1 MEFSDI
7 SSYSDDQVAP
17 MLLKLQSDDKFH
29 DYISKLIYPNSPN
42 ILSGFLKLYTKKK
55 FKRIFANCNS
65 IDEFQNRMA
74 PFVKKMIDRTTDGF
88 SFSGLENLQDRPTLF
103 ISNHRDISLDAAFL
117 NYLLFSQRLKTVRIA
132 IGDNLLDGG
141 FAEILMRLNKS
152 FIVHRNIQGVKET
165 MRKLSKLSAYINHS
179 LFNEGES
186 IWIAQ
191 KEGRANDGNDFT
203 DESVL
208 KMLYLEERKRIP
220 LKKWVQSINLTPVAI
235 SYEYDPLDK
244 VKAVGWDFQK
254 DWSSE
259 KINQNDLEE
268 MTTGIF
274 GYKGKVHLHICSPIT
289 SEIENTEELS
299 NLIQDEIIQNY
310 FIWPSSQAAAF
321 LLDKSNFNSPL
332 FDSSIENSN
341 SVKVLKERFKDLEES
356 KQKEFLEIYARP
368 LINKEKARL
377 SSGL

>member
-42 ILSGFLKLYTKKK
+42 ILSGFLKFYTKKQ
-55 FKRIFANCNS
+55 FKRIFTNCNS
-65 IDEFQNRMA
+65 IVEFQNRMA
-74 PFVKKMIDRTTDGF
+74 PFVKKMIDKTTDGF
-88 SFSGLENLQDRPTLF
+88 SFTGLENLQDRPTLF

-152 FIVHRNIQGVKET
+152 FVVHRNIQGVKET

-179 LFNEGES
+179 LFNDGES

>member
-1 MEFSDI
+1 
-7 SSYSDDQVAP
+7 
-17 MLLKLQSDDKFH
+17 
-29 DYISKLIYPNSPN
+29 
-42 ILSGFLKLYTKKK
+42 
-55 FKRIFANCNS
+55 
-65 IDEFQNRMA
+65 MA
-74 PFVKKMIDRTTDGF
+74 PFVKRMIDKTTDGF
-88 SFSGLENLQDRPTLF
+88 SFSGLENLQDKPTLF

-152 FIVHRNIQGVKET
+152 FVVHRNIQGVKET
-165 MRKLSKLSAYINHS
+165 MRKLSKLSAYIHHS

-208 KMLYLEERKRIP
+208 KMLYLEQRKRVP

-289 SEIENTEELS
+289 SEIENTEELA
-299 NLIQDEIIQNY
+299 NTIQDEIIQNY

-321 LLDKSNFNSPL
+321 LLDQSNFNSPL

-341 SVKVLKERFKDLEES
+341 SVKLLKERFKDLEEA
-356 KQKEFLEIYARP
+356 KQKEFLKIYARP

>member
-1 MEFSDI
+1 
-7 SSYSDDQVAP
+7 
-17 MLLKLQSDDKFH
+17 
-29 DYISKLIYPNSPN
+29 
-42 ILSGFLKLYTKKK
+42 
-55 FKRIFANCNS
+55 
-65 IDEFQNRMA
+65 MA
-74 PFVKKMIDRTTDGF
+74 PFVKKMIDKTTDGF
-88 SFSGLENLQDRPTLF
+88 SFTGLENLQDRPTLF

-152 FIVHRNIQGVKET
+152 FVVHRNIQGVKET

-289 SEIENTEELS
+289 SEIENTEELA

-321 LLDKSNFNSPL
+321 LLDQSNLNSPL

-341 SVKVLKERFKDLEES
+341 SVKLLKERFKDLEEA
-356 KQKEFLEIYARP
+356 KQKEFLKIYARP

>member
-29 DYISKLIYPNSPN
+29 DYISKLIYPNFPY
-42 ILSGFLKLYTKKK
+42 ILSGFLKIYTKKK
-55 FKRIFANCNS
+55 FKRIFTNCNS

-74 PFVKKMIDRTTDGF
+74 PFVKRMIDKTTDGF
-88 SFSGLENLQDRPTLF
+88 SFSGLENLQDKPTLF

-152 FIVHRNIQGVKET
+152 FVVHRNIQGVKET
-165 MRKLSKLSAYINHS
+165 MRKLSKLSAYIHHS

-208 KMLYLEERKRIP
+208 KMLYLEQRKRVP

-254 DWSSE
+254 NWSSE

-289 SEIENTEELS
+289 SEIENTEELA
-299 NLIQDEIIQNY
+299 NTIQDEIIQNY

-321 LLDKSNFNSPL
+321 LLDQSNFDSPL

-341 SVKVLKERFKDLEES
+341 SVKLLKERFKDLEEA
-356 KQKEFLEIYARP
+356 KQKEFLKIYARP

>member
-42 ILSGFLKLYTKKK
+42 ILSGFLKLYTKKQ
-55 FKRIFANCNS
+55 FKRIFTNCNS
-65 IDEFQNRMA
+65 IVEFQNRMA
-74 PFVKKMIDRTTDGF
+74 PFVKKMIDKTTDGF
-88 SFSGLENLQDRPTLF
+88 SFTGLENLKDRPTLF

-152 FIVHRNIQGVKET
+152 FVVHRNIQGVKET

-179 LFNEGES
+179 LFNDGES

>member
-42 ILSGFLKLYTKKK
+42 ILSGFLKLYTKNK
-55 FKRIFANCNS
+55 FKRIFTNCNS
-65 IDEFQNRMA
+65 IVEFQNRMA
-74 PFVKKMIDRTTDGF
+74 PFVKKMIDKTTDGF
-88 SFSGLENLQDRPTLF
+88 SFTGLENLQDRPTLF

-152 FIVHRNIQGVKET
+152 FVVHRNIQGVKET

-179 LFNEGES
+179 LFNDGES

>member
-152 FIVHRNIQGVKET
+152 FVVHRNIQGVKET

-179 LFNEGES
+179 LFNDGES

-289 SEIENTEELS
+289 SEIENTEELA

-321 LLDKSNFNSPL
+321 LLDQSNLNSPL

-341 SVKVLKERFKDLEES
+341 SVKLLKERFKDLEEA
-356 KQKEFLEIYARP
+356 KQKEFLKIYARP

>member
-42 ILSGFLKLYTKKK
+42 ILSGFLKLYTKKQ
-55 FKRIFANCNS
+55 FKRIFTNCNS
-65 IDEFQNRMA
+65 IVEFQNRMA
-74 PFVKKMIDRTTDGF
+74 PFVKKMIDKTTDGF
-88 SFSGLENLQDRPTLF
+88 SFTGLENLQDRPTLF

-289 SEIENTEELS
+289 SEIENTEELA

>member
-42 ILSGFLKLYTKKK
+42 ILSGFLKLYTKKQ
-55 FKRIFANCNS
+55 FKRIFTNCNS
-65 IDEFQNRMA
+65 IVEFQNRMA
-74 PFVKKMIDRTTDGF
+74 PFVKKMIDKTTDGF

-152 FIVHRNIQGVKET
+152 FVVHRNIQGVKET
-165 MRKLSKLSAYINHS
+165 MRKLSKLSAYIHHS

-208 KMLYLEERKRIP
+208 KMLYLEQRKRVP

-254 DWSSE
+254 NWSSE

-289 SEIENTEELS
+289 SEIENTEELA
-299 NLIQDEIIQNY
+299 NTIQDEIIQNY

-321 LLDKSNFNSPL
+321 LLDQSNFDSPL

-341 SVKVLKERFKDLEES
+341 SVKLLKERFKDLEEA
-356 KQKEFLEIYARP
+356 KQKEFLKIYARP

>member
-55 FKRIFANCNS
+55 FKRIFTNCNS

-74 PFVKKMIDRTTDGF
+74 PFVKKMIDKTTDGF
-88 SFSGLENLQDRPTLF
+88 SFTGLENLQDRPTLF

-152 FIVHRNIQGVKET
+152 FVVHRNIQGVKET

-179 LFNEGES
+179 LFNDGES

>member
-1 MEFSDI
+1 
-7 SSYSDDQVAP
+7 

-289 SEIENTEELS
+289 SEIENTEELA

-321 LLDKSNFNSPL
+321 LLDQSNLNSPL

-341 SVKVLKERFKDLEES
+341 SVKLLKERFKDLEEA
-356 KQKEFLEIYARP
+356 KQKEFLKIYARP

>member
-29 DYISKLIYPNSPN
+29 DYISKLIYPNFPY
-42 ILSGFLKLYTKKK
+42 ILSGFLKIYTKKK
-55 FKRIFANCNS
+55 FKRIFTNCNS

-74 PFVKKMIDRTTDGF
+74 PFVKRMIDKTTDGF
-88 SFSGLENLQDRPTLF
+88 SFSGLENLQDKPTLF

-152 FIVHRNIQGVKET
+152 FVVHRNIQGVKET
-165 MRKLSKLSAYINHS
+165 MRKLSKLSAYIHHS

-208 KMLYLEERKRIP
+208 KMLYLEQRKRVP

-254 DWSSE
+254 NWSSE

-289 SEIENTEELS
+289 SEIENTEELA
-299 NLIQDEIIQNY
+299 NTIQDEIIQNY

-321 LLDKSNFNSPL
+321 LLDQSNFNSPL

-341 SVKVLKERFKDLEES
+341 SVKLLKERFKDLEEA
-356 KQKEFLEIYARP
+356 KQKEFLKIYARP

>member
-179 LFNEGES
+179 LFNDGES

-259 KINQNDLEE
+259 KINQNDLDE

-289 SEIENTEELS
+289 SEIENTEELA

-321 LLDKSNFNSPL
+321 LLDQSNLNSPL

-341 SVKVLKERFKDLEES
+341 SVKLLKERFKDLEEA
-356 KQKEFLEIYARP
+356 KQKEFLKIYARP

>member
-17 MLLKLQSDDKFH
+17 MLLKLESDDKFH

-55 FKRIFANCNS
+55 FKKIFTNCNS

-74 PFVKKMIDRTTDGF
+74 PFVKRMIDKTTDGF
-88 SFSGLENLQDRPTLF
+88 SFSGLENLQDKPTLF

-152 FIVHRNIQGVKET
+152 FVVHRNIQGVKET
-165 MRKLSKLSAYINHS
+165 MRKLSKLSAYIHHS

>member
-55 FKRIFANCNS
+55 FKRIFTNCNS

-74 PFVKKMIDRTTDGF
+74 PFVKKMIDKTTDGF
-88 SFSGLENLQDRPTLF
+88 SFTGLENLQDRPTLF

-152 FIVHRNIQGVKET
+152 FVVHRNIQGVKET

-179 LFNEGES
+179 LFNDGES

-321 LLDKSNFNSPL
+321 LLDQSNFNSPL

-341 SVKVLKERFKDLEES
+341 SVKLLKERFKDLEEA
-356 KQKEFLEIYARP
+356 KQKEFLKIYARP

>member
-208 KMLYLEERKRIP
+208 KMLYLEERKRLP

-289 SEIENTEELS
+289 SEIENTEELA

-321 LLDKSNFNSPL
+321 LLDQSNLNSPL

-341 SVKVLKERFKDLEES
+341 YVKLLKERFKDLEEA
-356 KQKEFLEIYARP
+356 KQKEFLKIYARP

>member
-289 SEIENTEELS
+289 SEIENTEELA

-321 LLDKSNFNSPL
+321 LLDQSNLNSPL

-341 SVKVLKERFKDLEES
+341 SVKHLKERFKDLEEA
-356 KQKEFLEIYARP
+356 KQKEFLKIYARP

>member
-29 DYISKLIYPNSPN
+29 DYISKLIYPNFPY
-42 ILSGFLKLYTKKK
+42 ILSGFLKIYTKKK
-55 FKRIFANCNS
+55 FKRIFTNCNS

-74 PFVKKMIDRTTDGF
+74 PFVKRMIDKTTDGF
-88 SFSGLENLQDRPTLF
+88 SFSGLENLQDKPTLF

-152 FIVHRNIQGVKET
+152 FVVHRNIQGVKET
-165 MRKLSKLSAYINHS
+165 MRKLSKLSAYIHHS

-208 KMLYLEERKRIP
+208 KMLYLEQRKRVP

-244 VKAVGWDFQK
+244 VKAVGWDLQK

-274 GYKGKVHLHICSPIT
+274 GYKGRVHLHICSPIT
-289 SEIENTEELS
+289 SEIENTEELA
-299 NLIQDEIIQNY
+299 NTIQDEIIQNY

-321 LLDKSNFNSPL
+321 LLDQSNFNSPL

-341 SVKVLKERFKDLEES
+341 SVKLLKERFKDLEEA
-356 KQKEFLEIYARP
+356 KQKEFLKIYARP

>member
-17 MLLKLQSDDKFH
+17 MLLKLESDDKFH

-55 FKRIFANCNS
+55 FKKIFTNCNS

-74 PFVKKMIDRTTDGF
+74 PFVKKMIDKTTDGF
-88 SFSGLENLQDRPTLF
+88 SFTGLENLQDRPTLF

-152 FIVHRNIQGVKET
+152 FVVHRNIQGVKET

-179 LFNEGES
+179 LFNDGES

-254 DWSSE
+254 NWSSE

-289 SEIENTEELS
+289 SEIENTEELA
-299 NLIQDEIIQNY
+299 NTIQDEIIQNY

-321 LLDKSNFNSPL
+321 LLDQSNFDSPL

-341 SVKVLKERFKDLEES
+341 SVKLLKKRFKDLEEA
-356 KQKEFLEIYARP
+356 KQKEFLKIYARP